1 MTDPIIEAAAR
12 NMCSRDFPAKW
23 DFISKESREW
33 YCDLARNCLAAA
45 TPLIR
50 AAALEEYAVVLK
62 EAELQIEYLHDKF
75 ERTGSGEAVLA
86 RIRALKEQP

>member
-1 MTDPIIEAAAR
+1 MTDDHILEAAAR

-33 YCDLARNCLAAA
+33 YCDLARNSLAAA

-50 AAALEEYAVVLK
+50 AAALEEAAQRI
-62 EAELQIEYLHDKF
+62 EADEEDYLMRNYVAAAI
-75 ERTGSGEAVLA
+75 RTLMD
-86 RIRALKEQP
+86 RP